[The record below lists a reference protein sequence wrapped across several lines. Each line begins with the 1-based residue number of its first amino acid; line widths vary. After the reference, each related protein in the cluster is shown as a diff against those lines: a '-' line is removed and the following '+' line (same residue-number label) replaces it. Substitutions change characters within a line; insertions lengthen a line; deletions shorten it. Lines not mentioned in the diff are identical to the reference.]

1 MVVMHDIVLVVL
13 CTSLAVMVLRLRAR
27 TKATLNP
34 YAHWLGRT
42 CAVTF
47 GGHSYLAV
55 CVAVSWHGGVAVK
68 GMTIRTRKTVWIS
81 KHDVPEIV
89 RWL

>member
-1 MVVMHDIVLVVL
+1 MHDLALGAL
-13 CTSLAVMVLRLRAR
+13 CAWLAVMVLELRAR
-27 TKATLNP
+27 TRVVLNP
-34 YAHWLGRT
+34 YAHWLGRP

-68 GMTIRTRKTVWIS
+68 GMTIRTRKTVWIG
-81 KHDVPEIV
+81 KRDVQRIV
-89 RWL
+89 RWC